1 MKKLVRLTE
10 RDLNKLI
17 KRIVNEDMESSL
29 GSTGGKW
36 LSVKNRIPAN
46 PPKMSIGA
54 FSERLCNDGIC
65 NMNTEEPL
73 ADAKIFVWGPTQP
86 GDNRPSKL
94 LVLDPLDKKWIEL
107 TR

>member
-1 MKKLVRLTE
+1 MISSTPSPTTTP
-10 RDLNKLI
+10 
-17 KRIVNEDMESSL
+17 SSL
-29 GSTGGKW
+29 GSSGGKW

-54 FSERLCNDGIC
+54 FSERLCNDGVC

-107 TR
+107 TK